1 MPPSAPISWKKVDE
15 NQVNYFIWPYAKSL
29 WFLIC
34 SVKISIVL
42 VDNSGKPI
50 DALDSEKLL
59 EESGSVEVLKQ
70 TTGLEIASVSPL
82 NSDPRQQPSQEGR
95 LIAILI
101 NTTKQISLWITSLL
115 LTVNFMSLLS
125 LSGPNIGMVVG
136 VVVGTVL
143 VIVLVAAVVIAV
155 LMFVRRKRDTEDRKQ
170 Q

>member
-1 MPPSAPISWKKVDE
+1 M
-15 NQVNYFIWPYAKSL
+15 
-29 WFLIC
+29 
-34 SVKISIVL
+34 KISIVL

-101 NTTKQISLWITSLL
+101 NTTKQISL
-115 LTVNFMSLLS
+115 
-125 LSGPNIGMVVG
+125 
-136 VVVGTVL
+136 
-143 VIVLVAAVVIAV
+143 
-155 LMFVRRKRDTEDRKQ
+155 
-170 Q
+170 

>member
-1 MPPSAPISWKKVDE
+1 M
-15 NQVNYFIWPYAKSL
+15 
-29 WFLIC
+29 
-34 SVKISIVL
+34 KISIVL

-50 DALDSEKLL
+50 DAIDSEKLL

-101 NTTKQISLWITSLL
+101 NTTKRTVSLSLSL
-115 LTVNFMSLLS
+115 SLLS

-136 VVVGTVL
+136 VVVGAVL

-155 LMFVRRKRDTEDRKQ
+155 LMFVRKKRDTEDRKQ